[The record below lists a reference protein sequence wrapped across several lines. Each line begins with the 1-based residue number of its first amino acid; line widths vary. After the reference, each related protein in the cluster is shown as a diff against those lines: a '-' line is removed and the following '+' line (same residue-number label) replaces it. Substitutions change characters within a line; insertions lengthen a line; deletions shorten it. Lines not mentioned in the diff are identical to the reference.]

1 MVNESYYGMKEEVL
15 SHPEVSRLL
24 NIFFNSV
31 HQKKEEGEKVETDR
45 KVRPDI
51 EGEIEDQ
58 RIREGK

>member
-1 MVNESYYGMKEEVL
+1 MVNESYYGMKEVL

-24 NIFFNSV
+24 KVNFSSV

-58 RIREGK
+58 RIREEK